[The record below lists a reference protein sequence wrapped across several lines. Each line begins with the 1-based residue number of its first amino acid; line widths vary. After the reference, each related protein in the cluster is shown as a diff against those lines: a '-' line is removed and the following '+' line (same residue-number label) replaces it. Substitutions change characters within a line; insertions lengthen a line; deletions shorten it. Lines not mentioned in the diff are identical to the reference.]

1 VVSIAQS
8 CHHTGRQP
16 GGEASRGRA
25 GGDDPDDVPCSGQRD
40 GRAGCSRRQGAI
52 QTHQVIL
59 RQGENRTGRLLQR
72 MHPWSPISLHHNPRP
87 RLRGYVGQP
96 KPVRAAMDVTQG
108 GDIPARHDPVRCSRV
123 FDVLSQFT
131 ALVSQQ
137 DMNSVGPDFWQAMR
151 GRYQRSLPCRKSC
164 AMSSRLET
172 GMIQPGDLR
181 IGGNAFLSPC
191 AGPVKDDYEQSQIDK
206 GCSTTCGDRPNRL
219 EGAKLAKIWN
229 ICE

>member
-1 VVSIAQS
+1 
-8 CHHTGRQP
+8 
-16 GGEASRGRA
+16 
-25 GGDDPDDVPCSGQRD
+25 
-40 GRAGCSRRQGAI
+40 
-52 QTHQVIL
+52 L
-59 RQGENRTGRLLQR
+59 
-72 MHPWSPISLHHNPRP
+72 
-87 RLRGYVGQP
+87 
-96 KPVRAAMDVTQG
+96 
-108 GDIPARHDPVRCSRV
+108 
-123 FDVLSQFT
+123 FQFA